1 MASQSTTATLSQ
13 LMQTYYDKL
22 FIKTAKHWLIHEQG
36 AQMRPLPQSEG
47 KLVSFQRYS
56 ALDLI
61 TATMTEGSNPDAV
74 TLSATNVTATV
85 GEYGSYTTLSK
96 LLKLTAIDPKMQGAV
111 EVMAQNAGE
120 SIDQLVRNELDNGTV
135 QFTGSK
141 SLISDIAASDVLGED
156 EIRKAVRTLKVNK
169 AMRYPDGYFL
179 GKVNPYT
186 SFDIMGET
194 VWVNAHTY
202 KDGDNLYRGELGKLH
217 GVRFIETTN
226 PKSTSST
233 VTVYHNYI
241 HGAEAFGITQLSGDE
256 KKIYVKVP
264 GANSTDNPID
274 RFSTVGWAVTFVPKV
289 IDANWIIVVKSGVTA

>member
-1 MASQSTTATLSQ
+1 
-13 LMQTYYDKL
+13 
-22 FIKTAKHWLIHEQG
+22 
-36 AQMRPLPQSEG
+36 
-47 KLVSFQRYS
+47 
-56 ALDLI
+56 
-61 TATMTEGSNPDAV
+61 MTEGSNPSAV
-74 TLSATNVTATV
+74 ALSATNVTATV
-85 GEYGSYTTLSK
+85 GEYGSYTQTSK
-96 LLKLTAIDPKMQGAV
+96 LLRLTAIDPKMKGAV

-120 SIDQLVRNELDNGTV
+120 SIDELVRNELDNGTV
-135 QFTGSK
+135 QFTGGK

-186 SFDIMGET
+186 SYDIMGET

-202 KDGDNLYRGELGKLH
+202 KDGSNLYRGELGKLH

-264 GANSTDNPID
+264 GPHSTDNPVD
-274 RFSTVGWAVTFVPKV
+274 RFSTLGWAVTFVPKV
-289 IDANWIIVVKSGVTA
+289 LDANWIMVVKSGVTA